1 MNGLRQQLN
10 LWWIAVAFFTRIPV
24 PANVEFSQANLN
36 RASRYFS
43 AVGWL
48 IGLICGVV
56 LWALMLVFP
65 QDIAVLLAMV
75 VSLLLTGCFHEDGL
89 ADTCDGLGGGW
100 TTEQKLQIMKDS
112 RVGTYGAAAL
122 WVSLTL
128 KFVLLSQILEPVL
141 ALIIAHPLSRIIP
154 TLFIAT
160 MPYVSESDTSKAKP
174 LAESGSWIDTMI
186 AVGIGSVAFLL
197 VPLLLDPFNG
207 NGAVMLLAA
216 LVVVGVLAF
225 WFLKKQLGGFT
236 GDALG
241 AVQQVS
247 ELVLYL
253 VMLLILG
260 GIG

>member
-1 MNGLRQQLN
+1 MNALRQQLN

-24 PANVEFSQANLN
+24 PSSVEFSQANLN

-48 IGLICGVV
+48 IGLICGAV
-56 LWALMLVFP
+56 LWAFMLVFP
-65 QDIAVLLAMV
+65 QDVAVLLAMV

-100 TTEQKLQIMKDS
+100 TTEQKLRIMKDS

-128 KFVLLSQILEPVL
+128 KFVLLSQLLEPVL

-154 TLFIAT
+154 TLFIAV
-160 MPYVSESDTSKAKP
+160 MPYVSDSDTSKAKP
-174 LAESGSWIDTMI
+174 LAESGSWVDTAI
-186 AVGIGSVAFLL
+186 AVGIGSVALLL
-197 VPLLLDPFNG
+197 VPVG
-207 NGAVMLLAA
+207 SGGVGMLLAV
-216 LVVVGVLAF
+216 LFVVGVLSF
-225 WFLKKQLGGFT
+225 LFLKKQLGGFT

-247 ELVLYL
+247 ELALYL
-253 VMLLILG
+253 AMILI
-260 GIG
+260 IGNVG